1 MIETEVTKEK
11 VEAAASDVCAASTTV
26 PSDVGDA
33 TISEGIANEGD
44 FDYHQSKV
52 DCEYSRWLISTTKT
66 EAAFKEY
73 MSSSREVWYANETV
87 RRNIKEIEERFGT
100 NLDKL
105 NCDLEERHFSL
116 RVRARG
122 NGDWEIFYEGTGR
135 IRAVIP
141 HDFPRESV
149 DNDADESEGES
160 EGDESEGDHP
170 AETTNNTTKE
180 EATTDKNTLVVDYEK
195 IFGWHR
201 GHHTRKYSLS
211 LMRKCNTPKAL
222 GEYLSTPREVWIS
235 QSLDV
240 KCKESIVDRVQRIM
254 TQKNIGTRL
263 SMLNRD
269 LSNRSSE
276 YVVVSNDCGD
286 YQLEDDMG
294 HTVAVIP
301 KSLEE

>member
-1 MIETEVTKEK
+1 
-11 VEAAASDVCAASTTV
+11 
-26 PSDVGDA
+26 
-33 TISEGIANEGD
+33 
-44 FDYHQSKV
+44 
-52 DCEYSRWLISTTKT
+52 
-66 EAAFKEY
+66 
-73 MSSSREVWYANETV
+73 
-87 RRNIKEIEERFGT
+87 
-100 NLDKL
+100 
-105 NCDLEERHFSL
+105 
-116 RVRARG
+116 
-122 NGDWEIFYEGTGR
+122 
-135 IRAVIP
+135 
-141 HDFPRESV
+141 
-149 DNDADESEGES
+149 
-160 EGDESEGDHP
+160 
-170 AETTNNTTKE
+170 
-180 EATTDKNTLVVDYEK
+180 
-195 IFGWHR
+195 
-201 GHHTRKYSLS
+201 
-211 LMRKCNTPKAL
+211 MRKCNTPKAL